1 MSAFDYDLFV
11 IGAGSGGVR
20 AARAAAKHG
29 ARTAV
34 AEEGR
39 VGGTCVIRGCVPK
52 KLLVYASRFAEEFE
66 DAVGFGWTSEGV
78 AFDWPTLIANKD
90 IEIERLSKA
99 YVRNVEGAGGEVIR
113 QRAELVDRSTVKL
126 ADGSRITARTIL
138 IATGARPF
146 VPHALKGLEHVITSN
161 EAFELEQLPRRIVI
175 VGGGYIAVEFAG
187 IFSGL
192 GCETIL
198 LYRGDQILRGFDDD
212 IRHGLAAEM
221 AKKGVEIRLRSEVVE
236 VERSG
241 DGVRLTLS
249 DQTRF
254 GANVVMYATGRT
266 PNTANLG
273 LAEAGVEL
281 TEQAAV
287 KVDAYSQSTM
297 PGIYAV
303 GDVTNRI
310 NLTPVAVREGQ
321 AFADTVFGG
330 RPTAVD
336 YTNVPSA
343 VFSQPEIGTV
353 GLTERMAR
361 DKHRHVDIYKQSFR
375 PMKHTLSGRDERTLM
390 KLVVDGDS
398 GRVLG
403 CHIMGPGASEM
414 AQLLAI
420 SLKLGATKAD
430 FDATMALHPTAAEE
444 LVTMRDKWT
453 GK

>member
-1 MSAFDYDLFV
+1 M
-11 IGAGSGGVR
+11 
-20 AARAAAKHG
+20 
-29 ARTAV
+29 
-34 AEEGR
+34 
-39 VGGTCVIRGCVPK
+39 
-52 KLLVYASRFAEEFE
+52 
-66 DAVGFGWTSEGV
+66 
-78 AFDWPTLIANKD
+78 
-90 IEIERLSKA
+90 
-99 YVRNVEGAGGEVIR
+99 IR

-126 ADGSRITARTIL
+126 ADGSRVTARTIL

-146 VPHALKGLEHVITSN
+146 VPDALKGFEHVITSN

-187 IFSGL
+187 IFAGL

-281 TEQAAV
+281 TPQAAV
-287 KVDAYSQSTM
+287 KVDDYSQSTM

-353 GLTERMAR
+353 GLTERDGARQAQAHRRLQAVVPPHEAYAVGARRAHAHEARRRRRQRTGAR
-361 DKHRHVDIYKQSFR
+361 DATSWVRERARWRSSSPSPSSSGPPR
-375 PMKHTLSGRDERTLM
+375 P
-390 KLVVDGDS
+390 
-398 GRVLG
+398 
-403 CHIMGPGASEM
+403 
-414 AQLLAI
+414 I
-420 SLKLGATKAD
+420 STRRWRFTRRRPKS
-430 FDATMALHPTAAEE
+430 
-444 LVTMRDKWT
+444 W
-453 GK
+453 

>member
-1 MSAFDYDLFV
+1 MTAFDYDLFV

-20 AARAAAKHG
+20 AARVAARHG

-52 KLLVYASRFAEEFE
+52 KLLVHGSRFAEEFE
-66 DAVGFGWTSEGV
+66 DAIGFGWTTEKVS
-78 AFDWPTLIANKD
+78 FDWRALVENKD

-99 YVRNVEGAGGEVIR
+99 YARNVEQAGGEIIR
-113 QRAELVDRSTVKL
+113 QRARLVDRSTVSL
-126 ADGSRITARTIL
+126 ADGTRLTARVIL

-146 VPHALKGLEHVITSN
+146 VPADLPGRELAITSS
-161 EAFELEQLPRRIVI
+161 EAFDLERLPRRLVI

-187 IFSGL
+187 IFSGF
-192 GCETIL
+192 GVETIL
-198 LYRGDQILRGFDDD
+198 IHRGDQILRGFDDD
-212 IRHGLAAEM
+212 MRNGLASEM
-221 AKKGVEIRLRSEVVE
+221 AKKGIELRLRSDVRSI
-236 VERSG
+236 ERSG
-241 DGVRLTLS
+241 EGVRVTLS
-249 DQTRF
+249 NGTAF
-254 GANVVMYATGRT
+254 GAGACMYATGRV
-266 PNTANLG
+266 PNTTDLG

-281 TEQAAV
+281 TEVGAV

-297 PGIYAV
+297 PGLYAV
-303 GDVTNRI
+303 GDVTNRV

-336 YTNVPSA
+336 HLLVPSA

-353 GLTERMAR
+353 GLTEKMAR
-361 DKHRHVDIYKQSFR
+361 EKHARVDVYKVSFR
-375 PMKHTLSGRDERTLM
+375 PMKHTLSGRDERMIM
-390 KLVVDGDS
+390 KLVVDGETDV
-398 GRVLG
+398 VLG
-403 CHIMGPGASEM
+403 CHIMGTGASEM

-420 SLKLGATKAD
+420 SLRLKATKAD

-444 LVTMRDKWT
+444 IVTMREKWS
-453 GK
+453 GP

>member
-1 MSAFDYDLFV
+1 MTAFDYDLFV

-20 AARAAAKHG
+20 AARAAAKYG
-29 ARTAV
+29 ARTAI
-34 AEEGR
+34 AEEYR

-52 KLLVYASRFAEEFE
+52 KLLVYASRFAEDFE
-66 DAVGFGWTSEGV
+66 DAIGFGWTSEGV
-78 AFDWPTLIANKD
+78 TFSWPTLIANKN
-90 IEIERLSKA
+90 IEVERLSKA
-99 YVRNVEGAGGEVIR
+99 YVRNVEAAGGEVIR
-113 QRAELVDRSTVKL
+113 QRAELVDRSTIRL
-126 ADGSRITARTIL
+126 GDGSKITAKTIL

-146 VPHALKGLEHVITSN
+146 VPSALKGMEHVITSN

-187 IFSGL
+187 IFAGL

-198 LYRGDQILRGFDDD
+198 LYRGEQILRGFDDD
-212 IRHGLAAEM
+212 IRSGLAAEM
-221 AKKGVEIRLRSEVVE
+221 AKKGVEIRLRSEVAA

-241 DGVRLTLS
+241 DGVRLTLT
-249 DQTRF
+249 DGARF
-254 GANVVMYATGRT
+254 GANTVMYATGRT
-266 PNTANLG
+266 PNTDGIG

-281 TEQAAV
+281 TPQAAV

-361 DKHRHVDIYKQSFR
+361 EKHRSVDIYKQSFR
-375 PMKHTLSGRDERTLM
+375 PMKHTLSGRDERMLM
-390 KLVVDGDS
+390 KLVVDGEN

-430 FDATMALHPTAAEE
+430 FDATMALHPTAGEE
-444 LVTMRDKWT
+444 LVTMREKWA